1 MGVLFLLRAPGEAC
15 GTAKSSFG
23 EGRGEASST
32 RAPFHPIITENAISE
47 RSISFRSSNIFLR
60 SSSGFDISRDMY
72 PFKCQSCFLDRIF
85 PFVFLL
91 RETNRDY

>member
-23 EGRGEASST
+23 KGGGRGQVVHARLFIRSLLKM
-32 RAPFHPIITENAISE
+32 PFRKETFV
-47 RSISFRSSNIFLR
+47 SFPYG

-72 PFKCQSCFLDRIF
+72 PFKCQSCFTTESSHLS
-85 PFVFLL
+85 FLPG
-91 RETNRDY
+91 ETNRDY